1 MRKRRTKYEWFL
13 NVGTIGPGADVEDD
27 TSGRDFTLIVP
38 ANGTTTV
45 GVFELLE
52 DTPSDDQAVG
62 LPMGF
67 YQNNEYLIKRIVGK
81 FFAQLAQIANA
92 TNPAAVLL
100 GAGFFVART
109 EDADQGGPGLPI
121 GAGTATALVDNYSP
135 LRVENI
141 REPWIW
147 RRTWV
152 LGNVLSTAPASVTT
166 SAFPRCTAD
175 YGSVADG
182 PHIDA
187 KSVRRVKD
195 GERLWFAV
203 AARNWVLDSVVDT
216 AGVVQAHLDYR
227 VLGRRTRRQGKS
239 SF

>member
-1 MRKRRTKYEWFL
+1 MRRRRTKYEWFL
-13 NVGTIGPGADVEDD
+13 NVGTTGPAADAEDD
-27 TSGRDFTLIVP
+27 SSVREFSLTVP
-38 ANGTTTV
+38 VNGTTTC
-45 GVFELLE
+45 GVFELIE

-81 FFAQLAQIANA
+81 LFAQNTQIANA
-92 TNPAAVLL
+92 TNPPAVLF

-109 EDADQGGPGLPI
+109 EDADSGGPTLPI
-121 GAGTATALVDNYSP
+121 GAATAAQIVDNYSP

-147 RRTWV
+147 RRTWM
-152 LGNVLSTAPASVTT
+152 LSNVLSTAVGSAQVSAYGRTT
-166 SAFPRCTAD
+166 TD
-175 YGSVADG
+175 YGSVLDG

-195 GERLWFAV
+195 GERLWLAL
-203 AARNWVLDSVVDT
+203 AARNFPLNTSADT
-216 AGVVQAHLDYR
+216 AAVVNVLLDYR